1 MEYIAIGVSLLGVLG
16 TVAGVVFALG
26 KRDAKLD
33 ALSERC
39 REEWDRNSRQ
49 HAEFYTTRD
58 TVTKIDTKFDDLA
71 RRMENIE
78 DDVKEILSRLP
89 KEA

>member
-1 MEYIAIGVSLLGVLG
+1 MEYIAIGVSIFGVLG
-16 TVAGVVFALG
+16 TLAGVLFALG

-33 ALSERC
+33 ALEGRC
-39 REEWDRNSRQ
+39 REEWERNSRQ
-49 HAEFYTTRD
+49 HSEFYMTRD
-58 TVTKIDTKFDDLA
+58 TVTRIDTKFDDIA
-71 RRMENIE
+71 RRMENME